1 MSSSILRSLSSKHDM
16 PTPTPINIAIID
28 GFTLNPGDLTW
39 SILEELGNVAIF
51 DHSPPA
57 QVLERAQGKN
67 ILVVNKAPISAELMQ
82 SLPDLQL
89 ITLTAT
95 GYNNIDTQAAEARGI
110 RVCNVRGYGSDT
122 VAQHVFAM
130 LFSFTNQV
138 WQHHQSVQA
147 GDWSAQ
153 ANFCYTLDTL
163 QELSG
168 KTMGI
173 YGFGKIG
180 QSVGR
185 IAKAFNMR
193 VIAHHKHPERDAQ
206 AGIAFV
212 DVETLFRES
221 DFVTL
226 HAPLSDSNKEFVNR
240 ELLQKMKPSAI
251 LVNTGRGGLINE
263 SDLKAALET
272 GTIRGAALDVLSV
285 EPPTM
290 DHPLLGVPNCIITPH
305 IAWASQAARQRLMA
319 ETKTNILAFVAGEPR
334 NVVV

>member
-1 MSSSILRSLSSKHDM
+1 MSSSILRSISSKHDM
-16 PTPTPINIAIID
+16 PTSTPINISVLD
-28 GFTLNPGDLTW
+28 GFTLNPGDLNW
-39 SILEELGNVAIF
+39 SSLEELGNVAIF
-51 DHSPPA
+51 DHTPPK
-57 QVLERAQGKN
+57 QLLERARGKN

-95 GYNNIDTQAAEARGI
+95 GYNNIDTKAAEARGI
-110 RVCNVRGYGSDT
+110 RVCNIRGYGSDT

-130 LFSFTNQV
+130 IFSFTNQV
-138 WQHHQSVQA
+138 WQHHESVQR

-153 ANFCYTLDTL
+153 SNFCYTLDTL

-185 IAKAFNMR
+185 IAKAFNMK
-193 VIAHHKHPERDAQ
+193 VLSHHKHPERDAQ
-206 AGIAFV
+206 AGIEFV
-212 DVETLFRES
+212 SVETLFRES

-226 HAPLSDSNKEFVNR
+226 HAPLSAANQAFVNR
-240 ELLQKMKPSAI
+240 DLLQKMKPSAI
-251 LVNTGRGGLINE
+251 LVNTGRGGLIHE
-263 SDLKAALET
+263 LDLKAALEA
-272 GTIRGAALDVLSV
+272 GTIRGAALDVLSA

-290 DHPLLGVPNCIITPH
+290 DHPLLGVRNCILTPH

-319 ETKTNILAFVAGEPR
+319 ETKANILAFVAGAPR